1 MNENKEFNE
10 VNENGEVVKDTVD
23 TTEMEKKSLLQKAK
37 KHRKALFAVGAT
49 VVTGAVLA
57 WLYKEGK
64 APEAIKVNPASEE
77 GKEIL
82 KTMQDSIENAEVEEI
97 VKF

>member
-10 VNENGEVVKDTVD
+10 VNGEVVEETVE
-23 TTEMEKKSLLQKAK
+23 TKVEKEKKSLFEEAK
-37 KHRKALFAVGAT
+37 KHKKALIAIGVTTAT
-49 VVTGAVLA
+49 GVILA

-64 APEAIKVNPASEE
+64 AAVKVNPVSEE

-82 KTMQDSIENAEVEEI
+82 KDMQESLANAEVEEI